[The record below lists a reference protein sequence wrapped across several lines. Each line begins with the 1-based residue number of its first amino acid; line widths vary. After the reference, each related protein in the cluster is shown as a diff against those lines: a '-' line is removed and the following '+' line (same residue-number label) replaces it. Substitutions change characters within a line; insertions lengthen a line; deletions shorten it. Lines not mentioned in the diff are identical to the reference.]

1 MVILMEIYS
10 FLLNPFYLVSSQ
22 INVCLLWSYF
32 RFKVLNVFN
41 TGAIDLRKKNQF
53 PCFNFIKVSCRV
65 LNSRQADS
73 IWTLKDKKLD
83 LFV

>member
-1 MVILMEIYS
+1 MFVYYGHIS
-10 FLLNPFYLVSSQ
+10 DSKF
-22 INVCLLWSYF
+22 W
-32 RFKVLNVFN
+32 LNVFN

-53 PCFNFIKVSCRV
+53 PCFNLIKASYRV

-83 LFV
+83 YICVDFELG